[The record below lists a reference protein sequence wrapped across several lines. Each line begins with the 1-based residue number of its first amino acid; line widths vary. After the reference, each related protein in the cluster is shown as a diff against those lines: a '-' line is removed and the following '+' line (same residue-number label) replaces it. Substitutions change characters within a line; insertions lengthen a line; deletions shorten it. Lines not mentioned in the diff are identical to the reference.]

1 MNTTGKIDQLIE
13 EKVDKEI
20 EQFTRS
26 ILAQIKQFLIDNGDS
41 GDYIYQASGFE
52 CFNQEYVPI
61 DYKYYRLYGP
71 LLKNIKGGLELS
83 VKNKMIDKETK
94 ELLAKIE
101 LLS

>member
-1 MNTTGKIDQLIE
+1 MNATGKIDQLIE
-13 EKVDKEI
+13 AKVDKEI

-41 GDYIYQASGFE
+41 GNYIYQATGFE
-52 CFNQEYVPI
+52 VFNQEYEPI
-61 DYKYYRLYGP
+61 DYKFHRVYGP
-71 LLKNIKGGLELS
+71 LFKNIKGGLALT